1 MRICNPGVAG
11 EYIFAILS
19 LPDKFVQSGRN
30 PVHLNICDAIIA
42 HWLCINTDGAARSR
56 TNWMFW
62 RRGTTYP
69 PTLHTLGREFA
80 IICNKIFYI
89 LQSMPCHGLME
100 CFRKKNAYILNI
112 FIAYIST
119 KNLFKVI
126 LNHFVH
132 LALIEG
138 IFVYQSGVQ
147 ILDRDQLCIRIHL
160 VPLTDTVQCCIDM
173 SMQIFTLAEMLI

>member
-1 MRICNPGVAG
+1 MDGNSQLDITTP
-11 EYIFAILS
+11 EYAVSWTNGMFS
-19 LPDKFVQSGRN
+19 KEE
-30 PVHLNICDAIIA
+30 
-42 HWLCINTDGAARSR
+42 CIY
-56 TNWMFW
+56 FE
-62 RRGTTYP
+62 Y
-69 PTLHTLGREFA
+69 LHCIHFDQKVVGKDR
-80 IICNKIFYI
+80 
-89 LQSMPCHGLME
+89 
-100 CFRKKNAYILNI
+100 
-112 FIAYIST
+112 
-119 KNLFKVI
+119 VI

>member
-1 MRICNPGVAG
+1 
-11 EYIFAILS
+11 
-19 LPDKFVQSGRN
+19 
-30 PVHLNICDAIIA
+30 
-42 HWLCINTDGAARSR
+42 
-56 TNWMFW
+56 
-62 RRGTTYP
+62 
-69 PTLHTLGREFA
+69 
-80 IICNKIFYI
+80 
-89 LQSMPCHGLME
+89 ME

-160 VPLTDTVQCCIDM
+160 IPLTDTVQCCIDM